1 VEHNHHH
8 HHHAIRSRNLSN
20 AFKIGITLNVI
31 FIVVEIV
38 YGFLANSM
46 ALVADAGHN
55 FSDVLAL
62 IFSWIAVKLSE
73 RKPTLRFTY
82 GFRRSTILVTILN
95 TVLLFVAVGFL
106 LWETI
111 RRIGETQTIDSQ
123 MVMVVAGIG
132 IVINGFTA
140 WLFVE
145 GKKHDL
151 NIKSAFLHFLADTL
165 VSAGVVVAGLLM
177 TLTGINRIDTVMSFI
192 IIAIILY
199 NAYKLLIESVSLA
212 LDAVPENIDIQEVS
226 GYFSSLPEVTGIHDL
241 HIWAL
246 STSSAALTVHL
257 ETNTQTDAAFVHG
270 IRKHLID
277 KFGIEHATIQVEFG
291 SQAGECY
298 NCN

>member
-1 VEHNHHH
+1 MGHNHHRQG
-8 HHHAIRSRNLSN
+8 INLSN
-20 AFKIGITLNVI
+20 AFKTGIILNVI
-31 FIVVEIV
+31 FIVVEII

-62 IFSWIAVKLSE
+62 VFSWIAVKLSE

-111 RRIGETQTIDSQ
+111 RRIGEARVIDSQ
-123 MVMVVAGIG
+123 MVMIVAGIG

-165 VSAGVVVAGLLM
+165 VSAGVVIAGLIM
-177 TLTGINRIDTVMSFI
+177 MLTGLNRIDTVMSFV

-212 LDAVPENIDIQEVS
+212 LDAVPENIDIHEIS
-226 GYFSSLPEVTGIHDL
+226 GYFSSLREVTGIHDL

-257 ETNTQTDAAFVHG
+257 ETNIQTDAAFVHG
-270 IRKHLID
+270 IRKHLND
-277 KFGIEHATIQVEFG
+277 KFGIEHATIQVEYG
-291 SQAGECY
+291 SQAGACC
-298 NCN
+298 NCG